1 MKQLVRGLLLLCFAM
16 PVVAQDAL
24 YQEIAKADGEL
35 FAAFNA
41 HDADKVVS
49 YFDKDLEFF
58 HDKGGLQNFDQVL
71 SGTRSMFKQGTDL
84 RRELVPGSLEVYPIH
99 DYGAIEI
106 GAHKFCHT
114 ENGKLDCGVFK
125 FVHVWKKQKD
135 GWKITRVIS
144 YDH

>member
-1 MKQLVRGLLLLCFAM
+1 MKHLVRGLLLFCFAM

-24 YQEIAKADGEL
+24 FQEIAKADSEL

-71 SGTRSMFKQGTDL
+71 SGTRSMFKQGTD
-84 RRELVPGSLEVYPIH
+84 
-99 DYGAIEI
+99 
-106 GAHKFCHT
+106 
-114 ENGKLDCGVFK
+114 
-125 FVHVWKKQKD
+125 
-135 GWKITRVIS
+135 
-144 YDH
+144 